1 MGLKDAA
8 HISVEAPRYRGVEVD
23 NPTIVRYIKNMIR
36 QHRKTDDI
44 ARIVGMPHTVI
55 RKYEEE
61 AARERQG
68 VHK

>member
-1 MGLKDAA
+1 MGMKDAA
-8 HISVEAPRYRGVEVD
+8 HISVEAPRYQGVEVD
-23 NPTIVRYIKNMIR
+23 NPTIVAYIRNMIR

-44 ARIVGMPHTVI
+44 ARIVGMPHVVI

-68 VHK
+68 AHK